1 MVKSFEEASFSL
13 TSLDEF
19 SNSFKTKYGWHIVKL
34 LKQYPILS
42 FEEME
47 KEISNKVRKSGRA
60 KLSDNAVLNRL
71 KREYLIKVLASSKK
85 VVLSKNIRNIS
96 KDSLQ
101 NILLTINE
109 KNIRQSAFVSY
120 ILNRRQLSLDVLLD
134 KFIDS
139 EILVYFK
146 ENLVNTNT
154 DFANTFSEYEDGLLL
169 FELMQQK
176 IWNISSDTI
185 ALKNYFDSHKNSY
198 ETKDLASIKG
208 KVMND
213 FQTSLEK
220 EWIQELRSNNKV
232 EINKI
237 VLKKLIKY
245 YRKQS

>member
-1 MVKSFEEASFSL
+1 
-13 TSLDEF
+13 
-19 SNSFKTKYGWHIVKL
+19 
-34 LKQYPILS
+34 
-42 FEEME
+42 
-47 KEISNKVRKSGRA
+47 
-60 KLSDNAVLNRL
+60 
-71 KREYLIKVLASSKK
+71 
-85 VVLSKNIRNIS
+85 
-96 KDSLQ
+96 
-101 NILLTINE
+101 
-109 KNIRQSAFVSY
+109 
-120 ILNRRQLSLDVLLD
+120 LDVLLD